1 MNNRVLSKW
10 LAFVAALG
18 TCVWMSAAS
27 AQGVW
32 PWSQLTAEQR
42 QILAPFQQ
50 QWDSW
55 PPADKRSW
63 IVLANRFPQLSDA
76 QQQRARNR
84 ISEWASLTGEQR
96 TTVRNNI
103 KLSRERKPN
112 ERSAEWNRY
121 QQMTPE
127 QKGVLR
133 KSQQADSNRAGRRGV
148 RSGLAPGAAQPLGL
162 QPLKK

>member
-1 MNNRVLSKW
+1 MRIRALNRWPTLIG
-10 LAFVAALG
+10 ALF
-18 TCVWMSAAS
+18 TCLWVSAAS

-32 PWSQLTAEQR
+32 PWSQLTAQQK

-50 QWDSW
+50 QWDAW

-63 IVLANRFPQLSDA
+63 VVLANRFPQLSAA

-84 ISEWASLTGEQR
+84 INEWASLSGEQR
-96 TTVRNNI
+96 ATVRNNI

-133 KSQQADSNRAGRRGV
+133 KSQQAGSRAGNRSV
-148 RSGLAPGAAQPLGL
+148 RSGLAPEAAQPLGVR
-162 QPLKK
+162 PLKK